1 MLWWVPPT
9 PVTLVLR
16 LEKSKSRHAHHA
28 LETTQLRSTCIL
40 GKKKYPPDA
49 QSASFWALCCHR
61 GFPSSTE
68 SNKNEKQKGEG
79 GEGEIKS
86 HLCWLTKSFIANMFS
101 CSWRGDAD
109 ERRAFGKRQDPQLCE
124 LSKVPRCGPRW
135 PVRCT
140 HGSAARWKSRARLPL
155 ADKVRSAALL
165 DRPHPQRAESGEWRF
180 RGWGGGDGTGG
191 TGEIIKR
198 CSAQESTPTP
208 PEWCD

>member
-40 GKKKYPPDA
+40 GKKNTLPTRRVRVFELYAATVDFRPP
-49 QSASFWALCCHR
+49 QNPTKMKNKKGR
-61 GFPSSTE
+61 GGRGKSKVTYADWLNHSS
-68 SNKNEKQKGEG
+68 Q
-79 GEGEIKS
+79 
-86 HLCWLTKSFIANMFS
+86 NMFS

-109 ERRAFGKRQDPQLCE
+109 ERRAFGKRQLCE